1 MAFFYDPCFYVTVQK
16 FRLLDCHTVTRNSPL
31 HDIKRPDKY
40 LFSRKFI
47 SSLTRI
53 FTSNYSGRWL
63 KKLNVLIEFSNS
75 IFIKF
80 YFKADWHWTW
90 IQVFLQS
97 FFCFK
102 LFICL
107 SALKRPKFFR
117 GFTPQ
122 TPTSALP
129 WNCWPRDPNLHF
141 TTIKNLIF
149 VPKWT
154 LVKLLG

>member
-31 HDIKRPDKY
+31 HYIKRPDKY

-63 KKLNVLIEFSNS
+63 KKLNLLIEFSNA

-80 YFKADWHWTW
+80 YFKADWH
-90 IQVFLQS
+90 
-97 FFCFK
+97 
-102 LFICL
+102 
-107 SALKRPKFFR
+107 
-117 GFTPQ
+117 
-122 TPTSALP
+122 
-129 WNCWPRDPNLHF
+129 
-141 TTIKNLIF
+141 
-149 VPKWT
+149 
-154 LVKLLG
+154 